1 MENKKIALNIILV
14 IVICMV
20 VSILSIEMTKLYCSV
35 NSNEDYKK
43 LGLEIDEYDIEYCT
57 IYTEDFLDGKY
68 IVQVTSRHK
77 NSRLKI

>member
-1 MENKKIALNIILV
+1 MENKKIVINIILV

-20 VSILSIEMTKLYCSV
+20 VSILSIEITKLYFSV

>member
-1 MENKKIALNIILV
+1 MENKKIVLNITLV

-20 VSILSIEMTKLYCSV
+20 VSILSVEITKLYFSV

-68 IVQVTSRHK
+68 IVQGTSRHK

>member
-1 MENKKIALNIILV
+1 MENKKIVLNIILV

-20 VSILSIEMTKLYCSV
+20 VSILSIEITKLYFSV

-43 LGLEIDEYDIEYCT
+43 LGLEIDDYDIEYCT